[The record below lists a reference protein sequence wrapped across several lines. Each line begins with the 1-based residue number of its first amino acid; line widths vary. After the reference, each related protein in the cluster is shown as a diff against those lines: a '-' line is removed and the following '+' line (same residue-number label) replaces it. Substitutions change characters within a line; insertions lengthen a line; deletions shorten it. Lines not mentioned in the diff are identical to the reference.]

1 MEFDPEVA
9 ELLTVGMVVTG
20 TFNLL
25 SDGSWCFTQA
35 RGPPTLRPHL

>member
-9 ELLTVGMVVTG
+9 ELLCVGMIVTG

-25 SDGSWCFTQA
+25 SDESWCFTQV
-35 RGPPTLRPHL
+35 PPPPAFEPL